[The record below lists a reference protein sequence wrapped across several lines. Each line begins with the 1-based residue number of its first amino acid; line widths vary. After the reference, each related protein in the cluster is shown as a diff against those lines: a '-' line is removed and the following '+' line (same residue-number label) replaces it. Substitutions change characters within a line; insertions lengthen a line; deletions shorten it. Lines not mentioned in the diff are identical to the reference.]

1 MRTSRRLS
9 TLLLAC
15 LIALAPIHVGGAAGH
30 ADASGDASLLLYP
43 LPSVQQDATKLR
55 FEYRAAKPGT
65 YRVSLR
71 IKTAGQTAYRAG
83 TLSKST
89 ITAAA
94 AGLATYQ
101 VTWNRLADK
110 LKPNDGADVQLAV
123 TDASGKT
130 ETFELRG
137 YKPEAKANARERID
151 NYLIYY
157 GAWTDALVNR
167 VKSQYKL
174 IILDTRAGI
183 TSRQVAR
190 LRMGKDPHRADDDV
204 IVLGYLSAGE
214 DSRTIGLTPAQM
226 KKDKRFVLD
235 GTGPAVDP
243 RQGAPYPDG
252 GSLKGPIDVVGKLTG
267 GGFAPFYLN
276 DNFTTNG
283 KGANRVPDF
292 NANFNGAFVNI
303 GHPLW
308 YTVLSNMTLKQDK
321 VSGIREL
328 LGTDYGAGYGLD
340 GLFIDTLDTAAPNS
354 YTNASS
360 WNQSEFEW
368 TAPGTRAFI
377 QKLSQQYPAA
387 LLAANRGLFF
397 YNPDLGAYEHTL
409 RPYVD
414 FVMFESFR
422 LNNSADEYYNA
433 TFFADNKYNA
443 AQKLLAEADRPDGFR
458 VLSLGYAEGPAGGQL
473 QQALH
478 RSPLASGPRMLTD
491 DINEAAVQLGMVHYL
506 SNRLLTDIN
515 TFVKDYMPAKAERP
529 VWGSTK
535 TPAFGQPYEAP
546 REGAQAAF
554 FEDGKLIVQWDLAHS
569 QARPIRYSLYVKEG
583 TPFDMARDLK
593 QQSDAAYV
601 ETVRPDVPSD
611 YAGAG
616 DRADR
621 FPYQTSVS
629 GLDPA
634 KMYQV
639 LIRARNAQGVHETNT
654 HAVQVSSEPSTT

>member
-1 MRTSRRLS
+1 MRTPRRLS

-15 LIALAPIHVGGAAGH
+15 AIALAPFSAAGTAGQ
-30 ADASGDASLLLYP
+30 ADAAADAGLFLYP
-43 LPSVQQDATKLR
+43 LPSVQQDKIKLR
-55 FEYRAAKPGT
+55 FDYRAAKAGT
-65 YRVSLR
+65 YRVTLR
-71 IKTAGQTAYRAG
+71 VKPAGQAAYQAG
-83 TLSKST
+83 TLDKTVIKAVS
-89 ITAAA
+89 

-101 VTWNRLADK
+101 VTWNRIADK
-110 LKPNDGADVQLAV
+110 LKAGERADLQLVA
-123 TDASGKT
+123 TDAKGKT

-137 YKPEAKANARERID
+137 YRPDSKPNVRGRID

-167 VKSQYKL
+167 VKDQYKL
-174 IILDTRAGI
+174 VILDTRAGI
-183 TSRQVAR
+183 TPRQVAR
-190 LRMGKDPHRADDDV
+190 LRAGKDPRRADDDV
-204 IVLGYLSAGE
+204 LVLGYLSAGE

-243 RQGAPYPDG
+243 RLGAPYPNG
-252 GSLKGPIDVVGKLTG
+252 GPLTGPIDSDGKLTG

-276 DNFTTNG
+276 DNFATNG
-283 KGANRVPDF
+283 KGARGVPDF

-308 YTVLSNMTLKQDK
+308 YAALSNMTLKQDK

-328 LGTDYGAGYGLD
+328 LGTDYGGAYGLD
-340 GLFIDTLDTAAPNS
+340 GLFLDTLDTAAPNS
-354 YTNASS
+354 YTDASS

-368 TAPGTRAFI
+368 TAPGTRAFVE
-377 QKLSQQYPAA
+377 KLSRQYPSA

-397 YNPDLGAYEHTL
+397 YNPDLGSYAHTL

-422 LNNSADEYYNA
+422 LNNSDSEYFNA

-458 VLSLGYAEGPAGGQL
+458 ALSLGYAEGPAGAQL
-473 QQALH
+473 RQAL
-478 RSPLASGPRMLTD
+478 RRPPTASAPRMLTD
-491 DINEAAVQLGMVHYL
+491 DIDEAAVRLGMVHYL
-506 SNRLLTDIN
+506 STRLLIDVN
-515 TFVKDYMPAKAERP
+515 TFVKDYMPAKAQKP

-535 TPAFGQPYEAP
+535 TPPFGQPFEAA

-554 FEDGKLIVQWDLAHS
+554 FEGGKLVVQWDLAHS
-569 QARPIRYSLYVKEG
+569 QARPIRYTLYVKEG
-583 TPFDMARDLK
+583 TPFDMTRDLK
-593 QQSDAAYV
+593 QQSVAAYV

-616 DRADR
+616 DRSAR
-621 FPYQTSVS
+621 YPYQTSVG
-629 GLDPA
+629 GLDPN
-634 KMYQV
+634 KTYQV
-639 LIRARNAQGVHETNT
+639 LIRARNAQGLYETNT
-654 HAVQVSSEPSTT
+654 HAVQVNGEPSNS